1 MRLIDN
7 RTGLESI
14 EREECLRLLR
24 HGHVGRVGVI
34 DGGRPV
40 VLPVNY
46 AMDGDRVV
54 FRTAGGTKFD
64 AAVRGATVAFE
75 IDGADPMFHTGW
87 SVLVSGRA
95 EEVTDEG
102 DRDRID
108 ALGLQP
114 WAAGDKPHV
123 VSVSTATVTGRRIIH
138 VADWQSGV

>member
-7 RTGLESI
+7 RTGLEAMD
-14 EREECLRLLR
+14 REECLRLLR
-24 HGHVGRVGVI
+24 HGRIGRVGVV

-46 AMDGDRVV
+46 VMDGEQVV
-54 FRTAGGTKFD
+54 FRTADGTKFD

-95 EEVTDEG
+95 EEITDDGELA
-102 DRDRID
+102 RID
-108 ALGLQP
+108 GLCLQP
-114 WAAGDKPHV
+114 WAEGDKPHV
-123 VSVSTATVTGRRIIH
+123 VSITSTSITGRRIVH